1 MQRLLEQ
8 KSKALG
14 TGGAAEQ
21 AEQARLGAEA
31 AAEAKARAITEAKAA
46 AEAKAIA
53 PPAQS
58 S

>member
-14 TGGAAEQ
+14 TGGA